1 MKRTMKR
8 TKMGAMLR
16 TAMLRTMMRTLR
28 MFLVAFWMASW
39 GLAPAAGEE
48 KTSAA
53 LEQEYQKETNP
64 RKQAD
69 LARKLIVRR
78 LEELRARIGT
88 GLMLEESSPELA
100 RYQSAV
106 ELLGSAVRAA
116 SHTGTSKNAE
126 KLLRDQ
132 MHELEGV
139 RMNVSASERPLIAGI
154 LAKVVGLREQVLY
167 VLMYP
172 PEASEKEAQGKQEA
186 AQK

>member
-1 MKRTMKR
+1 MKRTMNHA
-8 TKMGAMLR
+8 KMRAL
-16 TAMLRTMMRTLR
+16 LRTMRRTLK
-28 MFLVAFWMASW
+28 MVLVAFWMASW
-39 GLAPAAGEE
+39 GLAPASGEE

-64 RKQAD
+64 RKQSD
-69 LARKLIVRR
+69 IARKLIPRR
-78 LEELRARIGT
+78 LEELRERIGT

-100 RYQSAV
+100 QYRSAV
-106 ELLGSAVRAA
+106 ELLGSAVREA

-139 RMNVSASERPLIAGI
+139 RMNVSAGERPFITGI
-154 LAKVVGLREQVLY
+154 LTKVVGLREQVLY
-167 VLMYP
+167 VLMHP
-172 PEASEKEAQGKQEA
+172 KQASEKEAQEKQEA